1 MIVALLNYASF
12 IVIHCIMVVEKNKLF
27 VGNLD
32 SRVKWFH
39 LKEFFS
45 QYGEVS
51 YTKVVFDR
59 DTKRSRGFGF
69 IVFANEEDAANAL
82 EKGNNVA
89 IELPEASFPEKPVR
103 LMYAEAN
110 ENAPVRHDERPAAEE
125 TTEE

>member
-1 MIVALLNYASF
+1 MDDSIINYASF

-27 VGNLD
+27 IGNLD

-59 DTKRSRGFGF
+59 DTKRSRGFWF

-82 EKGNNVA
+82 EKWNNVV
-89 IELPEASFPEKPVR
+89 IDLPEASFPEKPVR
-103 LMYAEAN
+103 LMYAEVN
-110 ENAPVRHDERPAAEE
+110 QNTPAQDDIH
-125 TTEE
+125 TS

>member
-1 MIVALLNYASF
+1 MLSYARF
-12 IVIHCIMVVEKNKLF
+12 IDIHCIMVVEKNKLF
-27 VGNLD
+27 IGNLD

-59 DTKRSRGFGF
+59 ETKRSRGFGF

-82 EKGNNVA
+82 DK
-89 IELPEASFPEKPVR
+89 
-103 LMYAEAN
+103 
-110 ENAPVRHDERPAAEE
+110 
-125 TTEE
+125 

>member
-1 MIVALLNYASF
+1 M
-12 IVIHCIMVVEKNKLF
+12 
-27 VGNLD
+27 
-32 SRVKWFH
+32 
-39 LKEFFS
+39 
-45 QYGEVS
+45 
-51 YTKVVFDR
+51 VFDR

>member
-1 MIVALLNYASF
+1 
-12 IVIHCIMVVEKNKLF
+12 MVVEKNKLF
-27 VGNLD
+27 IGNLD

-59 DTKRSRGFGF
+59 ETKRSRGFGF

-82 EKGNNVA
+82 EKWNGVS
-89 IELPEASFPEKPVR
+89 IELPEASFPDRPVR

-110 ENAPVRHDERPAAEE
+110 ENSAPRE
-125 TTEE
+125 TQED

>member
-1 MIVALLNYASF
+1 MMAFYTMMVALLNYASF
-12 IVIHCIMVVEKNKLF
+12 IVVHCIMVVEKNKLF

-59 DTKRSRGFGF
+59 ETKRSRGFGF

-82 EKGNNVA
+82 GKGNNVA

-110 ENAPVRHDERPAAEE
+110 ENSAPRE
-125 TTEE
+125 TQED